1 MTKNYKQTR
10 SLLLICITL
19 AIVSELALAQRTP
32 DSDMIC
38 SGPFLNSWDGQK
50 CKICDTD
57 YCVTCKQDFYD
68 PTNCDKP

>member
-19 AIVSELALAQRTP
+19 AMVSELALAQRTP

-38 SGPFLNSWDGQK
+38 PGALNSWDGQK
-50 CKICDTD
+50 CKACNTSK
-57 YCVTCKQDFYD
+57 CVTCKQDYFD
-68 PTNCDKP
+68 PNNCD